1 MKIKLV
7 ILLIP
12 FLLMNCKKKEFDHFD
27 FSYGNTF
34 ETDFSIKFNPDNDS
48 VFIREHWSPNDF
60 KAPLSKTNYISQLN
74 NLQKKEL
81 DSFIKMINFKAFDTL
96 YLENYED
103 GEYFSFFIEKDGLTK
118 NVKVHSHSAPKSLRN
133 FAYWIYTTKK
143 SLKLIETQRK
153 FEFKSK
159 AKELEPPKIH

>member
-1 MKIKLV
+1 
-7 ILLIP
+7 
-12 FLLMNCKKKEFDHFD
+12 
-27 FSYGNTF
+27 
-34 ETDFSIKFNPDNDS
+34 
-48 VFIREHWSPNDF
+48 
-60 KAPLSKTNYISQLN
+60 
-74 NLQKKEL
+74 
-81 DSFIKMINFKAFDTL
+81 MINFKAFDTL

-118 NVKVHSHSAPKSLRN
+118 NVKVHSHSAPKSLTN

>member
-1 MKIKLV
+1 MICRILGL
-7 ILLIP
+7 ILL
-12 FLLMNCKKKEFDHFD
+12 LLLLSCKKQEYDEFD

-34 ETDFSIKFNPDNDS
+34 ETNFSIKFSPDSDS

-81 DSFIKMINFKAFDTL
+81 DSFIKTINFKAFDTL

-118 NVKVHSHSAPKSLRN
+118 NVKVHSHSVPQSLTN
-133 FAYWIYTTKK
+133 FADWIYTTKK

-153 FEFKSK
+153 FDFKSK
-159 AKELEPPKIH
+159 TKELEPPKFY

>member
-1 MKIKLV
+1 MINRILGL
-7 ILLIP
+7 ILL
-12 FLLMNCKKKEFDHFD
+12 LLLLNCKKQEYNEFD

-34 ETDFSIKFNPDNDS
+34 ETDFSIKFNSSNDS

-81 DSFIKMINFKAFDTL
+81 DSFIKTINFKAFDTL
-96 YLENYED
+96 YLENYDD

-118 NVKVHSHSAPKSLRN
+118 NVKVHSHSAPPSLTN
-133 FAYWIYTTKK
+133 FAHWIYTTKK

>member
-1 MKIKLV
+1 MINRILGL
-7 ILLIP
+7 ILL
-12 FLLMNCKKKEFDHFD
+12 LLLLNCKKQEYNEFD

-34 ETDFSIKFNPDNDS
+34 ETDFSIKFNSNNDS

-81 DSFIKMINFKAFDTL
+81 DSFIKTINFKAFDTL

-118 NVKVHSHSAPKSLRN
+118 NVKVHSHSAPKSLTN

-159 AKELEPPKIH
+159 AKELVPPKIH